1 MNPDE
6 VVPNP
11 LQTFIGIGYAV
22 VLSTQKALGEDKHVM
37 VNVLIQVDTGW
48 ALAKS
53 GKFSAYW
60 LPRLLV
66 PMQEALK
73 WLVENAR
80 QDVHEGAFCGWII
93 P

>member
-1 MNPDE
+1 MNPE
-6 VVPNP
+6 EIVPNS
-11 LQTFIGIGYAV
+11 LQAFVGIGYAV
-22 VLSTQKALGEDKHVM
+22 VLSTQKALGEDKHIM

-53 GKFSAYW
+53 GKFSAFW
-60 LPRLLV
+60 LPRLLI

-73 WLVENAR
+73 WLTENAR
-80 QDVHEGAFCGWII
+80 QDIFNDAFCGWVM